1 MDWKSLG
8 VFATLLAVFV
18 TMWWQLDR
26 KIEYEISTLDSGISA
41 LDSKLEREISAL
53 DSKLERKISALDSK
67 LERKISALDSKIDRS
82 ISTLERK
89 IDQLTV
95 LLTNNL
101 IALNRDVGELKGTA
115 HTHPSP
121 DSPVS

>member
-26 KIEYEISTLDSGISA
+26 KIEYEISTLDS
-41 LDSKLEREISAL
+41 EISAL

-82 ISTLERK
+82 ISALERK

>member
-1 MDWKSLG
+1 MDWKNLG

-26 KIEYEISTLDSGISA
+26 KIEYEISA

-53 DSKLERKISALDSK
+53 DNKLDRSISALDSR
-67 LERKISALDSKIDRS
+67 LDRS
-82 ISTLERK
+82 IGTLDRK
-89 IDQLTV
+89 IDQLNS

-101 IALNRDVGELKGTA
+101 IALNRTVGELKGA
-115 HTHPSP
+115 SHTHPTPPAESA
-121 DSPVS
+121 D

>member
-41 LDSKLEREISAL
+41 LDSKLERGISALDSKLEREISAL
-53 DSKLERKISALDSK
+53 DSKLERSPLHQRPGAQ
-67 LERKISALDSKIDRS
+67 DRP
-82 ISTLERK
+82 
-89 IDQLTV
+89 
-95 LLTNNL
+95 
-101 IALNRDVGELKGTA
+101 A
-115 HTHPSP
+115 HGPFDKQP
-121 DSPVS
+121 DCA

>member
-26 KIEYEISTLDSGISA
+26 KIEYEISTLDS
-41 LDSKLEREISAL
+41 E
-53 DSKLERKISALDSK
+53 ISALDSK

-82 ISTLERK
+82 ISALERK

>member
-26 KIEYEISTLDSGISA
+26 KIEYEISTLDS
-41 LDSKLEREISAL
+41 KLERG
-53 DSKLERKISALDSK
+53 ISALDSK

-82 ISTLERK
+82 ISALERK

>member
-26 KIEYEISTLDSGISA
+26 KIEYEISTLDS
-41 LDSKLEREISAL
+41 EISAL

-67 LERKISALDSKIDRS
+67 NWSAKLALWIVR
-82 ISTLERK
+82 
-89 IDQLTV
+89 LT
-95 LLTNNL
+95 
-101 IALNRDVGELKGTA
+101 A
-115 HTHPSP
+115 PSAP
-121 DSPVS
+121 D